1 MQKIE
6 VANESPILKKRR
18 WLHVDKVTCW
28 ELVAE
33 VQLMVD
39 VASRCDIERSIDEI
53 VLMKVMK
60 KNIRT
65 FGVILVICN
74 FYKLSHYLIILMI
87 FFLCG

>member
-28 ELVAE
+28 ELVVE

-39 VASRCDIERSIDEI
+39 VASHCDIERSIDENNVDEGSEQKHRKI
-53 VLMKVMK
+53 WCD
-60 KNIRT
+60 
-65 FGVILVICN
+65 F
-74 FYKLSHYLIILMI
+74 S
-87 FFLCG
+87 